1 MFMLKFKLKN
11 KKAITKR
18 VKMLG
23 NGNKIKF
30 ARSGRRHGMMQ
41 SNRSKLHQKKGMAT
55 ATKADH
61 QWNKIIK
68 SLIV

>member
-1 MFMLKFKLKN
+1 MFMFKLKN
-11 KKAITKR
+11 KKAISKR

-41 SNRSKLHQKKGMAT
+41 SNRNKLHQKKRMAT
-55 ATKADH
+55 ATRGQH
-61 QWNKIIK
+61 QWRLIIK
-68 SLIV
+68 SMIV